1 MVFGMPA
8 LNKTV
13 KKYDCYVYRA
23 AQKQMVPPLLHVFY
37 YPLRLKTAGI
47 HKDLVSCSANLKYK

>member
-1 MVFGMPA
+1 MMVFGMLA

-13 KKYDCYVYRA
+13 KKYEDCFAYRA
-23 AQKQMVPPLLHVFY
+23 AQRQMIPPLLHVFY

-47 HKDLVSCSANLKYK
+47 HRTLFLVVQI